1 MPAYNAGKYIKQTIN
16 SLLNQEYNNFELLIY
31 NDASTDNTNSEIAQF
46 NDSRIVVFEGK
57 VNIGVSAA
65 RNFLLSKAIG
75 EFISFFDSDD
85 ISVNNKFTYSI
96 SYLNKK
102 SEIDLIGSKTHFINE
117 SSKKILFIKTFESI
131 SSDDIK
137 ADLLFNNTFS
147 TSTIVFRKKILSS
160 IKFDN
165 NISIAEDY
173 LMFTQLS
180 EKIKM
185 ENINK
190 KLVKYRVNKT
200 SLMFKNKDSLKS
212 SLDKIHNILLTN
224 LGIIATP
231 ELIEIHNK
239 FIYSNNLSLNYL
251 DSNLKLYQIIL
262 KNNDVN
268 HIYKQKSLLN
278 AIRKNWFLKCLYC
291 SKSHGIS
298 SLTYYFF
305 RFPYHNYSII
315 VNGIFL
321 LLYYLKKSLKP

>member
-1 MPAYNAGKYIKQTIN
+1 MPAFNAGKYIKQTID
-16 SLLNQEYNNFELLIY
+16 SLLYQEYNNFELLIY
-31 NDASTDNTNSEIAQF
+31 NDASTDNTISEIAQF

-65 RNFLLSKAIG
+65 RNFLLSKASG

-85 ISVNNKFTYSI
+85 ISVYNKFTYSI

-102 SEIDLIGSKTHFINE
+102 SEIDLIGSKTFFIDEN
-117 SSKKILFIKTFESI
+117 SKKILFIKTFESI
-131 SSDDIK
+131 SSHDIK

-147 TSTIVFRKKILSS
+147 TSTIVFRKKIIPL

-180 EKIKM
+180 EKINM

-190 KLVKYRVNKT
+190 KLVKYRVNST
-200 SLMFKNKDSLKS
+200 SLMFKNKDNLKS
-212 SLDKIHNILLTN
+212 SLDKIHKTLLTN
-224 LGIIATP
+224 LGINASP

-251 DSNLKLYQIIL
+251 NNNLKLYQIII
-262 KNNDVN
+262 KNNEVN
-268 HIYKQKSLLN
+268 DIYKQKSLLN

-291 SKSHGIS
+291 SKSNGIS
-298 SLTYYFF
+298 SLSYYFF
-305 RFPYHNYSII
+305 RFPYHNYSMI
-315 VNGIFL
+315 VNGTFL
-321 LLYYLKKSLKP
+321 LLYYLKKSLKS